1 MLTSY
6 TTQRGNTMKFGTQ
19 SLARSSA
26 LHPWRTLAIWVILVM
41 TAGVLSSQLLGSA
54 LTTSVNFTDN
64 PESAQAA
71 ALIEEVRGESAN
83 TEFIIVAHDELSV
96 QDPAF
101 MAYVGTVQESVAS
114 LDPTVVVGVGSYV
127 TLDGPVSE
135 SGHTALLPVT
145 LAGDD
150 PDAASD
156 NAEILG
162 ETIDAV
168 GQPAGFETLVAGPQ
182 TVSNDVNKVAEEDL
196 ATGEM
201 IGIAVALV
209 VLILVFGTVVSGV
222 IPIVLGVVSIT
233 VSMGLAALVGQ
244 VFELSF
250 FVTNMITMIGL
261 AVGIDYSLFIVS
273 RYREERASGLDKIDA
288 IVRSG
293 GTASRAVFFSGMTV
307 VLALVGM
314 LLLPNTIFRSLG
326 TGAILVVLVAVAASM
341 TLLPAVLSLL
351 GDKIN
356 WLRVRRRGS
365 LDSTSTFWD
374 NVTKLVMA
382 RPLASLAASAGILV
396 LFATSFLW
404 IDTGFAGVSTLPD
417 EIESK
422 QAFEIL
428 ETEFTG
434 GLASPTEVVVRG
446 ADTEQ
451 TIAGIEAGV
460 ALDGRFGPSEID
472 QGSTMELAI
481 LSVVLPGD
489 VNSVASLDA
498 VRDLRSEIVP
508 DATEPGVDVFVGGET
523 ATTVDFLNQT
533 DTYTPI
539 VFAVVLGL
547 SFVLLT
553 VAFRSIVIPAK
564 AIVMNLL
571 SVGAAYGLVV
581 AFFQVGVGPEWVK
594 DIASLLGFSQVEV
607 IEDWIP
613 LFLFSVLFGLSM
625 DYHVFLLSRIK
636 ERFDI
641 TKDNAE
647 SVAYGLRTTGA
658 LITGAAAIMVAV
670 FAGFAAGRLP
680 TFQQM
685 GFGLAVAVLLD
696 ATIVRTILVPASMK
710 LLGER
715 NWYLPTWLEWIPN
728 VAIEGTPVES
738 TVDNDKEDHEKEM
751 VSA

>member
-1 MLTSY
+1 MAL
-6 TTQRGNTMKFGTQ
+6 GTQ
-19 SLARSSA
+19 ALAKASA
-26 LHPWRTLAIWVILVM
+26 THPWRTLGVWVVLFV
-41 TAGVLSSQLLGSA
+41 TAGFLTSQLLGSA
-54 LTTSVNFTDN
+54 LTSAVSFTDN
-64 PESAQAA
+64 PESTQAA

-83 TEFIIVAHDELSV
+83 TEFIVITHETLNAT
-96 QDPAF
+96 DPEYS
-101 MAYVGTVQESVAS
+101 AYVATVQQQVAS
-114 LDPTVVVGVGSYV
+114 LGPDVVLGVGSYL
-127 TLDGPVSE
+127 TQDGPISE
-135 SGHTALLPVT
+135 SGSTALLPVALT
-145 LAGDD
+145 GSD
-150 PDAASD
+150 PDEVTE
-156 NAEILG
+156 NAEVLG
-162 ETIDAV
+162 EALDEIDE
-168 GQPAGFETLVAGPQ
+168 PAGFQTLVAGPR
-182 TVSNDVNKVAEEDL
+182 TLDNDVNRVAEEDL

-209 VLILVFGTVVSGV
+209 VLVLVFGTVASGI
-222 IPIVLGVVSIT
+222 IPIVLGVVSIA

-250 FVTNMITMIGL
+250 FVVNMITMIGL

-273 RYREERASGLDKIDA
+273 RYREERARGLDKIEA
-288 IVRSG
+288 ITRSG

-307 VLALVGM
+307 VFALFGM

-341 TLLPAVLSLL
+341 TLLPAVLSLM

-365 LDSTSTFWD
+365 LDSQSTFWD
-374 NVTKLVMA
+374 RVTSAVMG
-382 RPLASLAASAGILV
+382 RPVVSLIASAGLLLV
-396 LFATSFLW
+396 FATSFLS
-404 IDTGFAGVSTLPD
+404 IDTGFSGVSTLPD
-417 EIESK
+417 EIQSK
-422 QAFEIL
+422 QAFEVL
-428 ETEFTG
+428 ETEFSG
-434 GLASPTEVVVRG
+434 GLGSPVEIVVEG
-446 ADTEQ
+446 AAVDE
-451 TIAGIEAGV
+451 TIAALEADI
-460 ALDGRFGPSEID
+460 ARDGRFGPSSVD
-472 QGSTMELAI
+472 PGSSAELAI

-489 VNSVASLDA
+489 VSSVESIEA
-498 VRDLRSEIVP
+498 VRDLRSNIVP
-508 DATEPGVDVFVGGET
+508 GAVAANTVVYVGGAT
-523 ATTVDFLNQT
+523 AVNVDFINQT
-533 DTYTPI
+533 DSYTPI

-553 VAFRSIVIPAK
+553 VAFRSVVIPAK

-571 SVGAAYGLVV
+571 SVGAAYGLIV
-581 AFFQVGVGPEWVK
+581 AFFQVGVGPAWIK
-594 DIASLLGFSQVEV
+594 DIASALGFSQVAV

-680 TFQQM
+680 MFQQM

-696 ATIVRTILVPASMK
+696 ATVVRTVLVPASMR

-715 NWYLPTWLEWIPN
+715 NWYFPSWLEWIPN
-728 VAIEGTPVES
+728 VSIEGHPTDDLEAEP
-738 TVDNDKEDHEKEM
+738 DKEM
-751 VSA
+751 VPA

>member
-1 MLTSY
+1 
-6 TTQRGNTMKFGTQ
+6 MKFGSQ
-19 SLARSSA
+19 SLARTSA
-26 LHPWRTLAIWVILVM
+26 LHPWRTVGVWVFLVI
-41 TAGVLSSQLLGSA
+41 TAGILSSQLLGSA
-54 LTTSVNFTDN
+54 LTTSVRFTDS
-64 PESAQAA
+64 PESTRAA
-71 ALIEEVRGESAN
+71 ALLEEVRGGSAD
-83 TEFIIVAHDELSV
+83 TEFVIISNDELTARDPEFVAYVSLV
-96 QDPAF
+96 QD
-101 MAYVGTVQESVAS
+101 TVAS
-114 LDPTVVVGVGSYV
+114 LDESVVAGVGSYL
-127 TLDGPVSE
+127 TSDGPVSE
-135 SGHTALLPVT
+135 SGHTALLPVV
-145 LAGDD
+145 LSGED
-150 PDAASD
+150 SD
-156 NAEILG
+156 VTSGNAERLG
-162 ETIDAV
+162 EAIDAIR
-168 GQPAGFETLVAGPQ
+168 QPAGFETLVAGPQ

-209 VLILVFGTVVSGV
+209 VLIIVFGTVVSGV
-222 IPIVLGVVSIT
+222 IPIVLGLVSIA
-233 VSMGLAALVGQ
+233 VSMGLAAVLGQ
-244 VFELSF
+244 VFELNF
-250 FVTNMITMIGL
+250 FITNMITMIGL

-273 RYREERASGLDKIDA
+273 RYREERAAGLDKVDA

-293 GTASRAVFFSGMTV
+293 GTASRAVFFSGLTV
-307 VLALVGM
+307 VFALVGM

-326 TGAILVVLVAVAASM
+326 TGAILVVMVAVAASM
-341 TLLPAVLSLL
+341 TLLPAILSLL

-356 WLRVRRRGS
+356 WLRVRRQGS
-365 LDSTSTFWD
+365 LDSTNTFWD
-374 NVTKLVMA
+374 RVTNVVMGHPVISLV
-382 RPLASLAASAGILV
+382 ASAGILIV
-396 LFATSFLW
+396 FATSFLW

-428 ETEFTG
+428 ESEFSG
-434 GLASPTEVVVRG
+434 GLASPVEIVIQGPDTQVTVSALEV
-446 ADTEQ
+446 
-451 TIAGIEAGV
+451 GI
-460 ALDGRFGPSEID
+460 ALDGRFGPSTID
-472 QGSTMELAI
+472 PASTSELAI
-481 LSVVLPGD
+481 VSVVLPGD

-498 VRDLRSEIVP
+498 VGDLRTDIVP
-508 DATEPGVDVFVGGET
+508 DAIEPGVDVLVGGET
-523 ATTVDFLNQT
+523 ATTVDFLSQT

-581 AFFQVGVGPEWVK
+581 AFFQVDVGPEWVK
-594 DIASLLGFSQVEV
+594 SIASFLGFSQVEV

-641 TKDNAE
+641 TRDNAE

-658 LITGAAAIMVAV
+658 LITGAAIIMVAV
-670 FAGFAAGRLP
+670 FAGFSAGRLP

-696 ATIVRTILVPASMK
+696 ATIVRTVLVPASMK

-715 NWYLPTWLEWIPN
+715 NWYLPSWLEWIPN
-728 VAIEGTPVES
+728 VSIEGSPTAGADVTS
-738 TVDNDKEDHEKEM
+738 NREDKEM
-751 VSA
+751 VSI

>member
-6 TTQRGNTMKFGTQ
+6 TMQRENTMKFGPQ
-19 SLARSSA
+19 SLARTSA
-26 LHPWRTLAIWVILVM
+26 LHPWRTVGVWVFLVI
-41 TAGVLSSQLLGSA
+41 TAGILSSQLLGSA
-54 LTTSVNFTDN
+54 LTTSVRFTDN
-64 PESAQAA
+64 PESARAT
-71 ALIEEVRGESAN
+71 ALLEDVRGESAN
-83 TEFIIVAHDELSV
+83 TEFIIISNEELTAGDPEFVAYVKTV
-96 QDPAF
+96 QDRA
-101 MAYVGTVQESVAS
+101 AS
-114 LDPTVVVGVGSYV
+114 LGDAVVVSVGSYL

-135 SGHTALLPVT
+135 SGHTALLPVLLT
-145 LAGDD
+145 GEDS
-150 PDAASD
+150 DAASG
-156 NAEILG
+156 NAETLG
-162 ETIDAV
+162 DAV
-168 GQPAGFETLVAGPQ
+168 DTISEPVGFVTLVAGSQ

-196 ATGEM
+196 AKGEM
-201 IGIAVALV
+201 IGIAVALI
-209 VLILVFGTVVSGV
+209 VLIVVFGTVVSGV
-222 IPIVLGVVSIT
+222 IPIMLGVVSIA
-233 VSMGLAALVGQ
+233 VSMGLAAVLGQ
-244 VFELSF
+244 VFELNIF
-250 FVTNMITMIGL
+250 ITNMITMIGL

-273 RYREERASGLDKIDA
+273 RYREERAAGLDKVDA

-293 GTASRAVFFSGMTV
+293 GTASRAVFFSGLTV
-307 VLALVGM
+307 VFALVGM

-326 TGAILVVLVAVAASM
+326 TGAILVVMVAVAGSM
-341 TLLPAVLSLL
+341 TLLPAILSLL

-356 WLRVRRRGS
+356 WLRVRKRGS

-374 NVTKLVMA
+374 SVTKIVMGHPVVSLV
-382 RPLASLAASAGILV
+382 ASAGILLV
-396 LFATSFLW
+396 FATSFLW
-404 IDTGFAGVSTLPD
+404 IDTGFAGVSTLPN

-428 ETEFTG
+428 ESEFSG
-434 GLASPTEVVVRG
+434 GLASPVEIIVQGPDTQATMSSLEVG
-446 ADTEQ
+446 L
-451 TIAGIEAGV
+451 
-460 ALDGRFGPSEID
+460 ALDGRFGPSVID
-472 QGSTMELAI
+472 PASTPELAI

-498 VRDLRSEIVP
+498 VRDLRSDIVP
-508 DATEPGVDVFVGGET
+508 DAIEPGIAVFVGGET
-523 ATTVDFLNQT
+523 ATSVDFLNQT

-581 AFFQVGVGPEWVK
+581 AFFQIDVGPEWVK
-594 DIASLLGFSQVEV
+594 SISSFLGFSQVEV

-641 TKDNAE
+641 TGNNAE

-658 LITGAAAIMVAV
+658 LITGAAVIMVAV
-670 FAGFAAGRLP
+670 FAGFSAGRLP

-696 ATIVRTILVPASMK
+696 ATIVRTVLVPASMK
-710 LLGER
+710 LLGAR

-728 VAIEGTPVES
+728 VSIEGSS
-738 TVDNDKEDHEKEM
+738 TGGADVASNKEDSER

>member
-1 MLTSY
+1 MAL
-6 TTQRGNTMKFGTQ
+6 GTQ
-19 SLARSSA
+19 SLARASA
-26 LHPWRTLAIWVILVM
+26 THPWRTLGLWVVLLV
-41 TAGVLSSQLLGSA
+41 TAGFLSSQLLGSA
-54 LTTSVNFTDN
+54 LTTSVSFTDN
-64 PESAQAA
+64 PESTQAA
-71 ALIEEVRGESAN
+71 QLIEEIRGEDAN
-83 TEFIIVAHDELSV
+83 TEFVIVTHETLTAA
-96 QDPAF
+96 DPAF
-101 MAYVGTVQESVAS
+101 VAYVGALQQEIGS
-114 LDPTVVVGVGSYV
+114 LGSDVVYGVGSYL
-127 TLDGPVSE
+127 TQDGPVSE
-135 SGHTALLPVT
+135 SGSTALLPVT
-145 LAGDD
+145 VAGDD
-150 PDAASD
+150 VDAASE
-156 NAEILG
+156 NAETLA
-162 ETIDAV
+162 EAV
-168 GQPAGFETLVAGPQ
+168 ASVEEPPGFETHVAGPL
-182 TVSNDVNKVAEEDL
+182 TVANDINRVAEEDL

-201 IGIAVALV
+201 IGIAVALI

-222 IPIVLGVVSIT
+222 IPIILGVVSIA
-233 VSMGLAALVGQ
+233 VAMGLAALVGQ

-273 RYREERASGLDKIDA
+273 RYREERARGLDKVEA
-288 IVRSG
+288 ITRSG

-307 VLALVGM
+307 VFALLGM

-326 TGAILVVLVAVAASM
+326 IGAILVVIVAVGASM

-351 GDKIN
+351 GDKIYA
-356 WLRVRRRGS
+356 LRVRRKGS
-365 LDSTSTFWD
+365 LDSTGKFWD
-374 NVTKLVMA
+374 RVTKIVMGRPVVSLV
-382 RPLASLAASAGILV
+382 ASAGILLV
-396 LFATSFLW
+396 FASSFLF
-404 IDTGFAGVSTLPD
+404 IETGFAGVSTLPD

-422 QAFEIL
+422 QAFVIL
-428 ETEFTG
+428 EEEFSG
-434 GLASPTEVVVRG
+434 GLASPVEIVVEG
-446 ADTEQ
+446 ASVDR
-451 TIAGIEAGV
+451 TIA
-460 ALDGRFGPSEID
+460 ALESSIARDGRFGPTSVD
-472 QGSTMELAI
+472 PNSRAELAV
-481 LSVVLPGD
+481 LSVVLLGD
-489 VNSVASLDA
+489 VNSIESLDA
-498 VRDLRSEIVP
+498 VGDLRSDIVP
-508 DATEPGVDVFVGGET
+508 DALGDGTVVYVGGET
-523 ATTVDFLNQT
+523 AINVDFLNQT
-533 DTYTPI
+533 DNYTPI
-539 VFAVVLGL
+539 VFTVVLGL

-571 SVGAAYGLVV
+571 SVAAAYGLVV

-594 DIASLLGFSQVEV
+594 DIASALGFSQVEV

-641 TKDNAE
+641 TKDNSE

-715 NWYLPTWLEWIPN
+715 NWYFPSWLEWIPN
-728 VAIEGTPVES
+728 VSIEGTPTE
-738 TVDNDKEDHEKEM
+738 EPEPEKEFA
-751 VSA
+751 SADS

>member
-6 TTQRGNTMKFGTQ
+6 TMQRENTMKFGPQ
-19 SLARSSA
+19 SLARTSA
-26 LHPWRTLAIWVILVM
+26 LHPWRTVGVWVFLVI
-41 TAGVLSSQLLGSA
+41 TAGILSSQLLGSA
-54 LTTSVNFTDN
+54 LTTSVRFTDN
-64 PESAQAA
+64 PESARAT
-71 ALIEEVRGESAN
+71 ALLEDVRGESAN
-83 TEFIIVAHDELSV
+83 TEFIIISNEELTAGDPEFVAYVKTV
-96 QDPAF
+96 QDRA
-101 MAYVGTVQESVAS
+101 AS
-114 LDPTVVVGVGSYV
+114 LGDAVVVSVGSYL

-135 SGHTALLPVT
+135 SGHTALLPVLLT
-145 LAGDD
+145 GEDS
-150 PDAASD
+150 DAASG
-156 NAEILG
+156 NAETLG
-162 ETIDAV
+162 DAV
-168 GQPAGFETLVAGPQ
+168 DTISEPVGFVTLVAGSQ

-196 ATGEM
+196 AKGEM
-201 IGIAVALV
+201 IGIAVALI
-209 VLILVFGTVVSGV
+209 VLIVVFGTVVSGV
-222 IPIVLGVVSIT
+222 IPIMLGVVSIA
-233 VSMGLAALVGQ
+233 VSMGLAAVLGQ
-244 VFELSF
+244 VFELNIF
-250 FVTNMITMIGL
+250 ITNMITMIGL

-273 RYREERASGLDKIDA
+273 RYREERAAGLDKVDA

-293 GTASRAVFFSGMTV
+293 GTASRAVFFSGLTV
-307 VLALVGM
+307 VFALVGM

-326 TGAILVVLVAVAASM
+326 TGAILVVMVAVAGSM
-341 TLLPAVLSLL
+341 TLLPAILSLL

-356 WLRVRRRGS
+356 WLRVRKRGS

-374 NVTKLVMA
+374 SVTKIVMGHPVVSLV
-382 RPLASLAASAGILV
+382 ASAGILLV
-396 LFATSFLW
+396 FATSFLW
-404 IDTGFAGVSTLPD
+404 IDTGFAGVSTLPN

-428 ETEFTG
+428 ESEFSG
-434 GLASPTEVVVRG
+434 GLASPVEIIVQGPDTQATMSSLEVG
-446 ADTEQ
+446 L
-451 TIAGIEAGV
+451 
-460 ALDGRFGPSEID
+460 ALDGRFGPSVID
-472 QGSTMELAI
+472 PASTPELAI

-498 VRDLRSEIVP
+498 VRDLRSDIVP
-508 DATEPGVDVFVGGET
+508 DAIEPGIAVFVGGET

-581 AFFQVGVGPEWVK
+581 AFFQIDVGPEWVK
-594 DIASLLGFSQVEV
+594 SISSFLGFSQVEV

-641 TKDNAE
+641 TGNNAE

-658 LITGAAAIMVAV
+658 LITGAAVIMVAV
-670 FAGFAAGRLP
+670 FAGFSAGRLP

-696 ATIVRTILVPASMK
+696 ATIVRTVLVPASMK
-710 LLGER
+710 LLGAR

-728 VAIEGTPVES
+728 VSIEGSS
-738 TVDNDKEDHEKEM
+738 TGGADVASNKEDSET

>member
-6 TTQRGNTMKFGTQ
+6 TTRRGYTMRIGTQ
-19 SLARSSA
+19 SLARTSA
-26 LHPWRTLAIWVILVM
+26 LHPWRTLGVWVVLVI
-41 TAGVLSSQLLGSA
+41 TAGILSSQLLGSA
-54 LTTSVNFTDN
+54 LTTSVSFTDN
-64 PESAQAA
+64 PESARAA

-83 TEFIIVAHDELSV
+83 TEFIVISHDTLTAD
-96 QDPAF
+96 DPVFA
-101 MAYVGTVQESVAS
+101 AYVGDMQYTVGS
-114 LDPTVVVGVGSYV
+114 LDSAVVLGVGSYL

-145 LAGDD
+145 LAGEDT
-150 PDAASD
+150 DAASH

-162 ETIDAV
+162 GTIDEV
-168 GQPAGFETLVAGPQ
+168 NQPAGFEALVAGPQ
-182 TVSNDVNKVAEEDL
+182 TVANDVNRVAEEDL

-201 IGIAVALV
+201 VGIAVALI
-209 VLILVFGTVVSGV
+209 VLVLVFGTVFSGV
-222 IPIVLGVVSIT
+222 IPIVLGVVSIA
-233 VSMGLAALVGQ
+233 VAMGLAALVGQ

-273 RYREERASGLDKIDA
+273 RYREERAAGLDKIDA
-288 IVRSG
+288 IVRAG
-293 GTASRAVFFSGMTV
+293 GTASRAVFFSGLTV

-356 WLRVRRRGS
+356 WLRVRKRGS
-365 LDSTSTFWD
+365 LDSRNTFWD
-374 NVTKLVMA
+374 RVTTLVMG
-382 RPLASLAASAGILV
+382 RPVASLVVSAGILMV
-396 LFATSFLW
+396 FATSFLW

-428 ETEFTG
+428 EAEFAG
-434 GLASPTEVVVRG
+434 GLASPVEVVVQG
-446 ADTEQ
+446 PDTAH
-451 TIAGIEAGV
+451 TISDLEAGI
-460 ALDGRFGPSEID
+460 ALDGRFGPSVVDEV
-472 QGSTMELAI
+472 STSELAI
-481 LSVVLPGD
+481 LSIVLPGD
-489 VNSVASLDA
+489 VNSVASLEA
-498 VRDLRSEIVP
+498 LRDLRADIVP
-508 DATEPGVDVFVGGET
+508 AAIEPGIEVLVGGET

-594 DIASLLGFSQVEV
+594 DIASFLGFSQVEV

-636 ERFDI
+636 ERFDV
-641 TKDNAE
+641 TRDNAE
-647 SVAYGLRTTGA
+647 SVSYGLRTTGA

-715 NWYLPTWLEWIPN
+715 NWYLPSWLEWIPN
-728 VAIEGTPVES
+728 VSIEGSPAEG
-738 TVDNDKEDHEKEM
+738 VDVVSDREDKEM